1 MRTRAILLTIMAGL
15 VALSISA
22 CGMPTVRQLRH
33 QPSMAAESAEKF
45 ARVAFVQG
53 NAKEAYELMWEEG
66 KRRLGVDAVTGT
78 IVDFN
83 KAGRPSVV
91 EATEY
96 EPILGQPAMNIFLHG
111 KGEAG
116 DFYYRFVM
124 MGTEETGYRVGNFFK
139 GSGPYPPSNIRKRL
153 Q

>member
-1 MRTRAILLTIMAGL
+1 VIGLL
-15 VALSISA
+15 ALSTSA

-33 QPSMAAESAEKF
+33 QPSIAAESAEKF
-45 ARVAFVQG
+45 ARVAFVEG
-53 NAKEAYELMWEEG
+53 NVKAAYDLIWEEG
-66 KRRLGVDAVTGT
+66 KRRLSVDAAARA
-78 IVDFN
+78 IADIN
-83 KAGRPSVV
+83 KAGRPSEV

-124 MGTEETGYRVGNFFK
+124 MGTEDTGYRVADFFK
-139 GSGPYPPSNIRKRL
+139 GSGPYPPSNMRKPL
-153 Q
+153 H